1 MQHQV
6 QMDKAAKA
14 LARTQAMTN
23 MTRDAGNAYLLTVQR
38 NINSNLNAKKQRDL
52 EAKMVSAVKA
62 RAQAL
67 REKNT
72 CLVVDGKNIWESAP
86 LPSKLSGKSATHG
99 PPLADSSTMKA
110 MESKTKSVKKVSKP
124 KTKKIKTAAVAVPA
138 KELPSNQTND
148 KETVA
153 SKSVPKT
160 KKNRTSKEVSPAK
173 EIPSNQTNK
182 KETVTPKSIKKTAKK
197 DKKRESAKKAS
208 KTSKE
213 SNKKERQTKESKAEP
228 AVETVEEEDIAV
240 QPLQQYNNSSVFT
253 TVCVP
258 DKTRPVNEA
267 VDVDDTPEPDQ
278 ADEPMLPTSWE
289 GDFEPEGFADFLAE
303 DVFDSFE
310 NEEETDYETEDE
322 PMPPSSWDENFDPE
336 GWQDFL
342 TKEFEYEEEKMD
354 ETEGMT
360 DFVEDDPFFQ
370 QFDKIQV
377 CMDDDSDVTEEAKDA
392 EIDDEDDDLSWSE
405 PKFVVLL
412 ASQTADRNARK
423 NQRRATMILDRVGVD
438 YITIDACD
446 PSYKS
451 VRDDLFEISQIRWQY
466 PQFFKFVDNWDAQF
480 LGTMT
485 EFASAAE
492 TGNIGEW
499 FDW

>member
-1 MQHQV
+1 MTAHTMQHQV

-38 NINSNLNAKKQRDL
+38 NVNSNLNAKKQCDL

-99 PPLADSSTMKA
+99 PPLPESSTMKA
-110 MESKTKSVKKVSKP
+110 MVSKTKSVKKVNKP
-124 KTKKIKTAAVAVPA
+124 KTKKTKTPT
-138 KELPSNQTND
+138 NQTND

-153 SKSVPKT
+153 PKSVPKN
-160 KKNRTSKEVSPAK
+160 KKNKTSKEVVPAK
-173 EIPSNQTNK
+173 ELPPNQTNK
-182 KETVTPKSIKKTAKK
+182 KETVTPKSVKKTAKK
-197 DKKRESAKKAS
+197 DKKKQSAKKVS
-208 KTSKE
+208 KKSKE
-213 SNKKERQTKESKAEP
+213 SNKKERQTKESKP
-228 AVETVEEEDIAV
+228 RPVVETVEDEDVAV
-240 QPLQQYNNSSVFT
+240 QPLQQHNNSSVFT

-258 DKTRPVNEA
+258 DETEPVNDP
-267 VDVDDTPEPDQ
+267 VDVVDTPVPDQ
-278 ADEPMLPTSWE
+278 ADEPMPSTSWE
-289 GDFEPEGFADFLAE
+289 GDFEPEMFGDFLAE

-310 NEEETDYETEDE
+310 YEEETVYETEDE

-342 TKEFEYEEEKMD
+342 TKEFEYEEEKID
-354 ETEGMT
+354 ETESMT

-370 QFDKIQV
+370 QFDEIQV
-377 CMDDDSDVTEEAKDA
+377 CMDDDSDVAEEAKDA
-392 EIDDEDDDLSWSE
+392 ESDDEDDGLSWSE

-412 ASQTADRNARK
+412 ASQTADRNTRK

-446 PSYKS
+446 PSFKS

-492 TGNIGEW
+492 AGNIGEW
-499 FDW
+499 FES